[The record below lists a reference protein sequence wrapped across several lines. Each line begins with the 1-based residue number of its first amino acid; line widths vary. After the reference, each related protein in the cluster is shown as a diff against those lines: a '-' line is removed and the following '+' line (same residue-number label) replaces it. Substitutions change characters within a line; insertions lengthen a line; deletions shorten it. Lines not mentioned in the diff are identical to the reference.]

1 MLKICI
7 EHPTICVNKLNASNI
22 KIVNMTSVADVMSMY
37 QMKLCELIPSNKA
50 VKILGV
56 GQDVIMHGLDFGCKY
71 NLS

>member
-1 MLKICI
+1 
-7 EHPTICVNKLNASNI
+7 
-22 KIVNMTSVADVMSMY
+22 MTSVADVMSMY